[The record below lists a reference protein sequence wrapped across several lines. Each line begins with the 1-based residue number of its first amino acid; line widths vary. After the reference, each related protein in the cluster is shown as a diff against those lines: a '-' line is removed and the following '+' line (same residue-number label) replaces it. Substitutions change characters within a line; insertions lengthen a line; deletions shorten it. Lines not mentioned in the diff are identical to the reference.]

1 MLLAIAEAVASGSDF
16 ADEQADVSGQAA
28 DRELSGSGAV
38 GIDSERGCL
47 FADDLVSIGVNQLEL
62 CRTADAM
69 VSGVKQT
76 GRNGGIVTLTDE
88 ARHVRLYHHIFLCDD
103 LAIDV
108 AIEHVNGVG
117 NTHEAPCR
125 QTLREG
131 ERQRDMAVAIRF
143 QSRIAEGC
151 LVEILAELYLL
162 FYFFLLFYICCLF
175 SS

>member
-88 ARHVRLYHHIFLCDD
+88 ARHIRLYHDILLGNG
-103 LAIDV
+103 LAVDV
-108 AIEHVNGVG
+108 SV
-117 NTHEAPCR
+117 
-125 QTLREG
+125 
-131 ERQRDMAVAIRF
+131 
-143 QSRIAEGC
+143 
-151 LVEILAELYLL
+151 
-162 FYFFLLFYICCLF
+162 
-175 SS
+175 

>member
-16 ADEQADVSGQAA
+16 ANEQAGVSRQAI
-28 DRELSGSGAV
+28 DRKLSGSGAV

-76 GRNGGIVTLTDE
+76 SRNGGIVTLTDE
-88 ARHVRLYHHIFLCDD
+88 ARHIGLYHDILLGNSLAVDVTVQHIGS
-103 LAIDV
+103 I
-108 AIEHVNGVG
+108 G

-131 ERQRDMAVAIRF
+131 ERQRDMAVTIRF
-143 QSRIAEGC
+143 QSRIAEGR

-162 FYFFLLFYICCLF
+162 FYFFLLFYIC
-175 SS
+175 

>member
-16 ADEQADVSGQAA
+16 ANEQAGVSRQAI
-28 DRELSGSGAV
+28 DRKLSGSGAV

-88 ARHVRLYHHIFLCDD
+88 ARHIGLYHDILLGNGLAVDVTVQHIGS
-103 LAIDV
+103 I
-108 AIEHVNGVG
+108 G
-117 NTHEAPCR
+117 NTHKVPGGQAF
-125 QTLREG
+125 REC
-131 ERQRDMAVAIRF
+131 ERQGNVAVAISL
-143 QSRIAEGC
+143 QGGVAEGS
-151 LVEILAELYLL
+151 LVEILTELYLL